1 MHAGDGAG
9 SAAPRAPG
17 HGAVARGARG
27 ARAGEGG
34 APLHV
39 MIYTSSLANGGAEKH
54 TVRVANHLDASR
66 FRVTVVVAR
75 GGGAYEGDL
84 ASGVRLHVLPT
95 GRFDSATLR
104 LVRSIAPLRRLLRAE
119 RPDVLCSVMDHVN
132 VAALLAVRGL
142 RHRPATVLCVQN
154 SPVAKYVRTGGPM
167 AAALRR
173 LIPLLYP
180 RADRIVA
187 LSTGVAEE
195 IRAMVPAAA
204 PRIRVIYNAG
214 VDDALL
220 RGASEPLPGGA
231 ARGEGPLLVAVG
243 RLTRQKGYDVMLDAL
258 ARVRRR
264 VPARLWIVG
273 PGADQPAL
281 ERQAAALGVLD
292 AVHFWGFQ
300 RNPFA
305 FMAAADLFV
314 LSSRWEGFANVV
326 AEAMACGA
334 PVVSTDCPHGP
345 GEIIQDG
352 VSGVLARNED
362 AGSLAAA
369 ILRVLEDPELAA
381 RLAAAGRE
389 RSRRFRAEA
398 VAAEYGTL
406 FAEVAGKR
414 GIAA

>member
-17 HGAVARGARG
+17 HGAAARETGAG
-27 ARAGEGG
+27 AAG

-84 ASGVRLHVLPT
+84 APGVRLHVLPT
-95 GRFDSATLR
+95 GRIDSATLC
-104 LVRSIAPLRRLLRAE
+104 LVRSIPPLRRLLRAE

-142 RHRPATVLCVQN
+142 PHPPATVLCVQN
-154 SPVAKYVRTGGPM
+154 SPVAKYVRTRGPM

-173 LIPLLYP
+173 LIPALYP

-187 LSTGVAEE
+187 LSSGVAGE
-195 IRAMVPAAA
+195 IAAMVPAAA

-220 RGASEPLPGGA
+220 RGAAEPLPDGA
-231 ARGEGPLLVAVG
+231 PRGEGPLVVAVG

-258 ARVRRR
+258 AQVRRR

-352 VSGVLARNED
+352 VSGLLARNED

-369 ILRVLEDPELAA
+369 MLRVLEDPQLAA
-381 RLAAAGRE
+381 RLAAGGEA
-389 RSRRFRAEA
+389 RSRRFRAET
-398 VAAEYGTL
+398 VAAEYGAL
-406 FAEVAGKR
+406 FAEVAGER
-414 GIAA
+414 RTAA